1 LRFINIGS
9 SIDYFPV
16 AAAVHR
22 GCANVKPEVVQAVAA
37 SVTLNVAVVAAV
49 EVIVVVDVRFL
60 VTTEFWR
67 AIILALLS

>member
-22 GCANVKPEVVQAVAA
+22 GTANVKPEVVQLA
-37 SVTLNVAVVAAV
+37 SVTLNVDVAAAV
-49 EVIVVVDVRFL
+49 DVIVEVDVRFL

>member
-22 GCANVKPEVVQAVAA
+22 ETPNVKPEVVQLA

-49 EVIVVVDVRFL
+49 EVIVVVEVRFL